1 MEFEDHIVI
10 KVKLKLNGIRLS
22 WSLIWRGEDSY
33 VKRGEEK
40 KKRKKKK
47 RKKKKKEKR
56 IKGMD

>member
-47 RKKKKKEKR
+47 KEKR